1 MAYRNGAS
9 GVLAAAVEEIR
20 RRGERWR
27 RIPAVIDRRGRGMAG
42 GDLERAPWLHREDGS
57 TEIEEAAAEDEEE
70 LYSSITCKKTP
81 APNACRSRGLGS
93 RGPGSRKESPHL
105 PRKMRLPRPPP
116 CGRRG
121 GGGAARTWEEAS
133 PALPRRRGRPPRP
146 WRPPCSPPRHAASRR
161 RSQWRI

>member
-1 MAYRNGAS
+1 
-9 GVLAAAVEEIR
+9 VLAAAVEEIR

-70 LYSSITCKKTP
+70 LHSSITCKKTP
-81 APNACRSRGLGS
+81 APKRVPQQRIGVSGAREQKGITT
-93 RGPGSRKESPHL
+93 PSPEDEAAEAAAVWEA
-105 PRKMRLPRPPP
+105 
-116 CGRRG
+116 RRRR
-121 GGGAARTWEEAS
+121 AARTWEEAS